1 MRSRGEAARIATPR
15 VRRIGGWAAVFVL
28 VSAGS
33 AAIAATPAAT
43 KPAATKPA
51 AVAATAASIRAA
63 EAAATA
69 WLALIDAAQWQS
81 AWNATGS
88 YLHATVAG
96 VKWLTS
102 IAEVRLI
109 AGTLVSRQLK
119 SAYET
124 TYLPGAPYGHYV
136 VVYFVSRFAHRRKA
150 GETLTLMKDSA
161 GAWRVVG
168 YYLN

>member
-28 VSAGS
+28 VSSGS

-43 KPAATKPA
+43 KPAAA
-51 AVAATAASIRAA
+51 AATAASIRAA

-136 VVYFVSRFAHRRKA
+136 VVYYASRFAHRRKA